1 MRMVYILI
9 LRLGALCEVCRY
21 DHTRKKKRSR
31 CVCAQTPRCDCIQRG
46 CDRIMSTDP
55 KHTFYTYWTTPWLGK
70 SSGLEKLDYILSQTS
85 DWIRSG
91 GFRRLDEGISTLK
104 KLNTRLKHSQDAFRT
119 STFSTEDSSNRLVD
133 RLEKLEK
140 LVRTQNNRNPVVKE
154 DKGTDAQKRTIRPP
168 NVPGIT
174 LGGVRRRNML
184 QLFGSGPFVSD
195 SALEDS
201 KGESVFSTESDRTE
215 GDNESPA
222 GPASNEASIL
232 SDTDTKPSAFW
243 NTISS
248 KQVDCFLK
256 HILSFTGTMDLFPRK
271 KKGVL
276 ASAVSSYV
284 RFKAESILRR
294 WCTRDISR
302 LTFTEIIDFV
312 ETLQEEKIVS
322 IPFAVTTS
330 VLLKTISKTVIQV
343 RSHCDEKAP
352 YPHLQDL
359 AENEHAGDCLFAF
372 EMTKCVVDRS
382 YKNLSTLDIPDEKTS
397 EMRNSIMKCKDW
409 TSLIHAI
416 HESIPL
422 IQSHLVKS
430 KENTGS
436 VFETLFEI
444 VWNTFFPREEKP
456 VRVSSLASPSF
467 DIARVVQSLSGFA
480 DSDILS
486 PRTSVRPPEVPRA
499 SPDTSDTPTGYMVV
513 DPSDSD

>member
-1 MRMVYILI
+1 
-9 LRLGALCEVCRY
+9 
-21 DHTRKKKRSR
+21 
-31 CVCAQTPRCDCIQRG
+31 
-46 CDRIMSTDP
+46 MSADP
-55 KHTFYTYWTTPWLGK
+55 KHTFYTYWTTSWLGK
-70 SSGLEKLDYILSQTS
+70 SSGLEKLDYILSKTS

-91 GFRRLDEGISTLK
+91 GFRRLDEGVSTLK
-104 KLNTRLKHSQDAFRT
+104 KLNTRLKHPQDAFRT

-140 LVRTQNNRNPVVKE
+140 LVRTQNNRNPIVKE
-154 DKGTDAQKRTIRPP
+154 DKGTDAQKRTIQPP

-184 QLFGSGPFVSD
+184 RLFGSGPFVSD
-195 SALEDS
+195 RALEDS
-201 KGESVFSTESDRTE
+201 KGESVFSSESDRTE
-215 GDNESPA
+215 GENESPA
-222 GPASNEASIL
+222 GPTSNEASIW
-232 SDTDTKPSAFW
+232 SDTDTKPITFW

-256 HILSFTGTMDLFPRK
+256 HILSFTGTMDPFPRK

-276 ASAVSSYV
+276 VSAVSSYM
-284 RFKAESILRR
+284 RFKAEGILRR
-294 WCTRDISR
+294 WCMRDISR
-302 LTFTEIIDFV
+302 LTIAEIIDFV
-312 ETLQEEKIVS
+312 DTLQDEKIIS

-330 VLLKTISKTVIQV
+330 VLLKTIYEKVNQV
-343 RSHCDEKAP
+343 RSHCGESAV
-352 YPHLQDL
+352 YPHLQDI
-359 AENEHAGDCLFAF
+359 AKNENAGDCLFVF
-372 EMTKCVVDRS
+372 EMAKCVVDCS

-422 IQSHLVKS
+422 IQSHLVKT
-430 KENTGS
+430 KENPGS

-444 VWNTFFPREEKP
+444 VWNTLFPREEKP
-456 VRVSSLASPSF
+456 VRLSSLASPSF
-467 DIARVVQSLSGFA
+467 DLERVMQSLSGFA
-480 DSDILS
+480 DSDMPS
-486 PRTSVRPPEVPRA
+486 PTSIRPPEVPRA

>member
-1 MRMVYILI
+1 M
-9 LRLGALCEVCRY
+9 
-21 DHTRKKKRSR
+21 
-31 CVCAQTPRCDCIQRG
+31 
-46 CDRIMSTDP
+46 
-55 KHTFYTYWTTPWLGK
+55 
-70 SSGLEKLDYILSQTS
+70 
-85 DWIRSG
+85 
-91 GFRRLDEGISTLK
+91 DEGISTLK
-104 KLNTRLKHSQDAFRT
+104 KLNTRLKHPQDAFRT

-140 LVRTQNNRNPVVKE
+140 LVRTQNNRNPIVKE
-154 DKGTDAQKRTIRPP
+154 EKGTDAKKRTIQPP

-215 GDNESPA
+215 GDNEPPA

-232 SDTDTKPSAFW
+232 SDTDTKPSSFW

-248 KQVDCFLK
+248 KQVDRFLK
-256 HILSFTGTMDLFPRK
+256 HILSFTGIMDPFPRK

-276 ASAVSSYV
+276 ASAVSPYV
-284 RFKAESILRR
+284 RFKAEGILRR

-312 ETLQEEKIVS
+312 ETLQDEKIVS
-322 IPFAVTTS
+322 IPFAVTTR

-343 RSHCDEKAP
+343 RSHYDETTP

-359 AENEHAGDCLFAF
+359 AKNEHAGDCLFAF
-372 EMTKCVVDRS
+372 EMTKCVVEYYS
-382 YKNLSTLDIPDEKTS
+382 HKILSTLDIPDEKTS

-409 TSLIHAI
+409 SSLIRAI
-416 HESIPL
+416 HESIQL
-422 IQSHLVKS
+422 IQSLSVKS
-430 KENTGS
+430 KDNTGS

-444 VWNTFFPREEKP
+444 VWNIFFFKKEETP
-456 VRVSSLASPSF
+456 VFVSSLAGPSL
-467 DIARVVQSLSGFA
+467 DLARVMQSLSGVA
-480 DSDILS
+480 DSDIPS
-486 PRTSVRPPEVPRA
+486 PRTSVLSPEVPRT
-499 SPDTSDTPTGYMVV
+499 SPDTSDTPAGYMVV